1 MSTDATPS
9 WSGYIFQG
17 EVALCKAI
25 EKINE
30 LGHNI
35 TDDCCLKLEADE
47 DFSLLINNILEV
59 FQVKAYLTND
69 ANRISKY
76 KTVIEELINKY
87 YYSTDIIQDPSDGR
101 KRTTTYSINARD
113 IPIKC
118 NLITD
123 KSIIDYNIDLS
134 NFQFRFNSI
143 NLDYFELQHGF
154 YTLENIT
161 RKTDEALKVLLPDL
175 NDNDIELKRNYCN
188 YIILS
193 AIKERHRTG
202 IVKSFSLNKIKE
214 WTLNSDLAF
223 NQEIAWLSIIKKFFE
238 ILRRRIEQYDEN
250 EESELIEKLTRYF
263 DELDKLHYDDIKI
276 LINNRINSHKIL
288 DKDLKVADI
297 ITYLPE
303 NEIIEIIIKS
313 FEDIIKDPSFQ
324 DLTYNQGEN
333 KFQLSLI
340 NINVNENSRLPQKT
354 RLYEFCTNIEK
365 NNLNE
370 INTIITQ
377 NLDLNKGEVND
388 ILRNIMQPKFET
400 DYESDKTNITDKN
413 FEFEF
418 KSVENSINTIN
429 NG

>member
-1 MSTDATPS
+1 MSSDATPS

-30 LGHNI
+30 LGDNI
-35 TDDCCLKLEADE
+35 PDDYCLNLEADE
-47 DFSLLINNILEV
+47 DFSLLINHVLEV

-69 ANRISKY
+69 AIKISKY
-76 KTVIEELINKY
+76 KNVIEELINKY
-87 YYSTDIIQDPSDGR
+87 YYSTNIIQDPSDGR
-101 KRTTTYSINARD
+101 KRITTYSISARN

-123 KSIIDYNIDLS
+123 KSIIDYDIRLTDFHSRFSSID
-134 NFQFRFNSI
+134 
-143 NLDYFELQHGF
+143 LDYFELQHGT

-161 RKTDEALKVLLPDL
+161 RKIDVALKVLRTDL
-175 NDNDIELKRNYCN
+175 NDGDIELKRNYCN
-188 YIILS
+188 YKILT

-202 IVKSFSLNKIKE
+202 IVKSFSLNEIKE
-214 WTLNSDLAF
+214 WILNSDLAF
-223 NQEIAWLSIIKKFFE
+223 NEEIAWLSIVKKFFE
-238 ILRRRIEQYDEN
+238 VLRTYIEEYDEN
-250 EESELIEKLTRYF
+250 DEIDLKEKLTRYF

-276 LINNRINSHKIL
+276 LIKNRINSHKL
-288 DKDLKVADI
+288 LKKDLKVEDI
-297 ITYLPE
+297 ITYLSE

-313 FEDIIKDPSFQ
+313 FEDIIQTPSFQ
-324 DLTYNQGEN
+324 DLTYNHGES

-340 NINVNENSRLPQKT
+340 NINVHENSRLPQKT
-354 RLYEFCTNIEK
+354 RLYEFCSNIEK

-377 NLDLNKGEVND
+377 SLDLNKNQVND
-388 ILRNIMQPKFET
+388 ILRNIMKPNFEIEN
-400 DYESDKTNITDKN
+400 ESEKTNITDKN
-413 FEFEF
+413 IEFEF
-418 KSVENSINTIN
+418 KSVGNSINEIN